1 MDADF
6 RTGHA
11 DTGRADAEHVAADQA
26 EATRAETDRADT
38 GRTDE
43 DRADTGR
50 ADEDRVGAGPGAAGE
65 APGESTA
72 DSAVVAGRLRVAL
85 ETLNRRLRKD
95 WPDHLTP
102 SRLSALT
109 TIATG
114 GPLPVGEL
122 ARRMAVSTPTISHIV
137 DALAKLQLI
146 DRRPDP
152 RDRRVCRLVLSD
164 AGDELLEDLGR
175 RTTGFLA
182 NRIRQLPAEQR
193 AGLAAAL
200 PALEALAA
208 APERP
213 HDGGMDR

>member
-1 MDADF
+1 MDADP
-6 RTGHA
+6 
-11 DTGRADAEHVAADQA
+11 RADRVNVHRPATGPGPDGEAAPRP
-26 EATRAETDRADT
+26 E
-38 GRTDE
+38 
-43 DRADTGR
+43 
-50 ADEDRVGAGPGAAGE
+50 GAGADAGPAPGGE
-65 APGESTA
+65 AESRVEQPPA
-72 DSAVVAGRLRVAL
+72 DAAEESAEVAGRLRVAL
-85 ETLNRRLRKD
+85 EALNRRLRKD

-109 TIATG
+109 TIAAG

-122 ARRMAVSTPTISHIV
+122 ARRMAVSTPTVSHIV

-164 AGDELLEDLGR
+164 AGDELLDDLGR

-182 NRIRQLPAEQR
+182 DRIRLLPADQR
-193 AGLAAAL
+193 AGLAVAL

-213 HDGGMDR
+213 HNGGMDR

>member
-1 MDADF
+1 MGADP
-6 RTGHA
+6 RA
-11 DTGRADAEHVAADQA
+11 DRADA
-26 EATRAETDRADT
+26 DRGT
-38 GRTDE
+38 
-43 DRADTGR
+43 
-50 ADEDRVGAGPGAAGE
+50 AGPGPAGEPAGWSGEVAGWSGEVAGRPEQAAGWS
-65 APGESTA
+65 GE
-72 DSAVVAGRLRVAL
+72 VAGRLRVAL
-85 ETLNRRLRKD
+85 VALNRRMRKD

-109 TIATG
+109 MIAAD

-122 ARRMAVSTPTISHIV
+122 ARRMAVSTPTVSHIV
-137 DALAKLQLI
+137 DALAKLRLI

-164 AGDELLEDLGR
+164 AGDELLDDLGR
-175 RTTGFLA
+175 RMTGLLEDQ
-182 NRIRQLPAEQR
+182 IRRLPAEQQ

>member
-1 MDADF
+1 MDADP
-6 RTGHA
+6 
-11 DTGRADAEHVAADQA
+11 RADRVTA
-26 EATRAETDRADT
+26 
-38 GRTDE
+38 GRP
-43 DRADTGR
+43 A
-50 ADEDRVGAGPGAAGE
+50 AGPGPDGE
-65 APGESTA
+65 AAPRPADAGADAGPAPGGEAEARVEQAPADGADGAEESA
-72 DSAVVAGRLRVAL
+72 EVAGRLRVAL
-85 ETLNRRLRKD
+85 EALNRRLRKD

-109 TIATG
+109 TIAAG

-122 ARRMAVSTPTISHIV
+122 ARRMAVSTPTVSHIV

-164 AGDELLEDLGR
+164 AGDELLDDLGR

-182 NRIRQLPAEQR
+182 DRIRLLPADQR

-213 HDGGMDR
+213 HNGGMDR